1 MAGEKVLLIDSSAA
15 VQELGRSAL
24 EEAGFRV
31 VLGSNGA
38 AALTAPELKE
48 FSAIILDTATEG
60 LDGFLAARELKTSPE
75 TYRIPVLLLI
85 PEEQAES
92 RGSQSLRGANGYLL
106 KPFNPAVLVARVR
119 TLIEEQQ
126 IKDQCDQYLREAANS
141 FMEKLAD
148 QRIREAAESKT
159 QLIVERAIQSV
170 ITQLDQR
177 MGQEVSERMTSLTA
191 EREQE
196 LVRKTVAEVA
206 QSLIEKLAERKV
218 SEAIDSLLGEMT
230 EKVVKKAAES
240 QVPAVARKQ
249 LKESMDVMLPR
260 EVSAQVQKSIEALV
274 PDVTKKIVMT
284 VDGIAQKV
292 VPKAAREKLPEL
304 TNAYIKDSGEKML
317 PDMVRDLTGREL
329 VRQINDYLNPAI
341 RDAAAKLNRKI
352 MFMWIVLAIT
362 IVVGLTLNVFLILKM
377 TGKL

>member
-1 MAGEKVLLIDSSAA
+1 MAGEKILLIDSSAA

-31 VLGSNGA
+31 VVGSNGA

-48 FSAIILDTATEG
+48 FNAIVLDAATEG
-60 LDGFLAARELKTSPE
+60 LDGFLAARELKTNPE

-85 PEEQAES
+85 PEEQAQA

-106 KPFNPAVLVARVR
+106 KPFSATDLVARVR
-119 TLIEEQQ
+119 TLIEERRIQ
-126 IKDQCDQYLREAANS
+126 DQCDQYLREAANS
-141 FMEKLAD
+141 FMEKLAE

-177 MGQEVSERMTSLTA
+177 MGQEVAERMTSLTA

-230 EKVVKKAAES
+230 EKVVKKAAEN

-260 EVSAQVQKSIEALV
+260 EVTAQVQKSIEALV

-284 VDGIAQKV
+284 IDGIAQKV

-352 MFMWIVLAIT
+352 MFMWIVLAVT
-362 IVVGLTLNVFLILKM
+362 IVVGLTLNVFLILKL